1 MSPRGFTVI
10 ELMLV
15 TVLLAI
21 FFGAVYE
28 TAIAGLRT
36 VDAADEREE
45 IRGQLAATLD
55 RLTRELALC
64 DNVDAATD
72 SRFQCDTPSVNNVEY
87 TYSSSN
93 DELTRDDAAVSARI
107 VLRNATA
114 WDFDYVDSAGAA
126 LSTPVAGA
134 SEDTIRIVQV
144 TATAALDAE
153 TLSMTSAVYLRNM

>member
-1 MSPRGFTVI
+1 
-10 ELMLV
+10 MLV

-28 TAIAGLRT
+28 TVISGLRT

-72 SRFQCDTPSVNNVEY
+72 SHFQCDTPSLNNIEY

-93 DELTRDDAAVSARI
+93 HNVTHDDASAPAI
-107 VLRNATA
+107 IILGNLTA
-114 WDFDYVDSAGAA
+114 WDFDYVDSAGATLA
-126 LSTPVAGA
+126 TPVAGA
-134 SEDTIRIVQV
+134 AEDTIRIIQV
-144 TATAALDAE
+144 TATATLDSE